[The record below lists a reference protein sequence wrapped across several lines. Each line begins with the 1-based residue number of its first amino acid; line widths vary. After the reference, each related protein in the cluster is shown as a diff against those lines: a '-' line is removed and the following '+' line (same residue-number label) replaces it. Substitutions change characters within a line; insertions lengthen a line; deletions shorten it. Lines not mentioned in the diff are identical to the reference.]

1 MGCKRKFKWS
11 FSLCKSKNKQF
22 TMVPFEWSSIKVYN
36 FENLLYTLGQPH
48 S

>member
-22 TMVPFEWSSIKVYN
+22 TMVPFEWSSIKVY
-36 FENLLYTLGQPH
+36 YTLWDSHTAKQN